1 MKDLLL
7 PNTVSQKDEKPHTA
21 GLDDTAIPHFKI
33 KITELPLGKNLNTV
47 SPYVPLDLE
56 NRAAHPQPRILMS
69 TPLAN
74 KLLSPYFPPPPYTG
88 PFPPLGT
95 RSLSQTLYLV
105 RSSLG
110 RNEVCGIR
118 DQKGWIR
125 NQKPG
130 GSKLWDQ
137 RSGAKFQGR
146 YYLVD
151 LRPRNG
157 PKSAQYRWKTQK
169 GKQRIKGKRYLLKNN
184 DSNGKTRRSTKLAQR
199 LFVAE
204 SVFCF
209 YSQQCAH
216 LLTS

>member
-1 MKDLLL
+1 MYTSIHDC
-7 PNTVSQKDEKPHTA
+7 TTDFVGEK
-21 GLDDTAIPHFKI
+21 
-33 KITELPLGKNLNTV
+33 
-47 SPYVPLDLE
+47 
-56 NRAAHPQPRILMS
+56 
-69 TPLAN
+69 
-74 KLLSPYFPPPPYTG
+74 
-88 PFPPLGT
+88 
-95 RSLSQTLYLV
+95 
-105 RSSLG
+105 
-110 RNEVCGIR
+110 
-118 DQKGWIR
+118 KGWIR

-184 DSNGKTRRSTKLAQR
+184 DSNGKTRRTIKLTQR

-209 YSQQCAH
+209 CSQQCAH
-216 LLTS
+216 LLTSYKYLVNLSISVFVRRAYALDKCITIN